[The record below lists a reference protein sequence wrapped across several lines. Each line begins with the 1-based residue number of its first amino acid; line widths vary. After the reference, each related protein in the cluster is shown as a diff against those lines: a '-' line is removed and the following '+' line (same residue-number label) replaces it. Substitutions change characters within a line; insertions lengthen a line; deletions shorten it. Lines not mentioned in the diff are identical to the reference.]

1 VAHVGHSERVQREH
15 LPPCTNLKYH
25 TLLVATLLGNY
36 RGGDEFVGLLP
47 VVDDAEEIVPHQ
59 TVYARNRFALQINEN
74 ANGQLWGP
82 PWKSPGALVDV
93 GVETPH
99 RASVR
104 CQSRQARHDAQC
116 EPPTYLELEHRVPV
130 HQGSR
135 NPEGKCV
142 TRIQQV
148 HWERDME
155 LPDVE
160 SYDDLFLFQHPDHPW
175 LLSTRPRDGLNTHDI
190 RLQSRVP
197 ALAHETIMDQSDSAR
212 KQQQITRCCV
222 NAYLHADDGRSSP
235 RRGRA

>member
-1 VAHVGHSERVQREH
+1 MGS
-15 LPPCTNLKYH
+15 
-25 TLLVATLLGNY
+25 
-36 RGGDEFVGLLP
+36 
-47 VVDDAEEIVPHQ
+47 
-59 TVYARNRFALQINEN
+59 
-74 ANGQLWGP
+74 
-82 PWKSPGALVDV
+82 PWKSPGALVDI

-148 HWERDME
+148 HWERDMDYLE
-155 LPDVE
+155 HPSYVSGNMISHALGMQLDHDVHQHINASHGMFVPTQPGTFPEEHSQSRVHPYMESSLPDVE
-160 SYDDLFLFQHPDHPW
+160 SYGDLFFFGHPDHPW